1 MVCTENA
8 VKAKKSLSRPQAE
21 KKAKE
26 VEDGDAGGFLGQA
39 SLSVQGFERY
49 KVITFSEVLWFE
61 GTSTCQLQIEQSV
74 PTLFSDKLFS
84 TSYSPNERT
93 GDRLEESLCQR

>member
-49 KVITFSEVLWFE
+49 KVITFSEVL
-61 GTSTCQLQIEQSV
+61 
-74 PTLFSDKLFS
+74 
-84 TSYSPNERT
+84 
-93 GDRLEESLCQR
+93 